1 MCLMSPEFYVYTNC
15 VYVILLSR
23 RKTTRAELATCCFFL
38 SVIKCIRNS
47 GCAPTFLSGN
57 QLMVTWCPLSLVKYP
72 FASQQS
78 LFTSHATQ
86 SCLFHSVVKCWGFG
100 FTSQASFIFIQEFL
114 VVILFLPGTLLVL
127 IWVSFLLFQQYP
139 AVRMTVVYCC
149 NAC

>member
-1 MCLMSPEFYVYTNC
+1 MSDVSGILRVHQLCIRNITFPEENNPCRTGNM
-15 VYVILLSR
+15 L
-23 RKTTRAELATCCFFL
+23 FFL